1 MPNLPTRNNNPGD
14 LRDPSTGSFKQFSDP
29 KQGYAALLNDLH
41 AKQIGTTTTGLG
53 PSSSLAD
60 FAKVYAPPGDNN
72 NSAKYAADLA
82 NHIGVAP
89 DSQLKDLDLGKWA
102 DAVAKNE
109 GYAAQNNSSIQVT
122 PPTPPGQQG
131 TQTQSQSSFGGAL
144 QPPTPPQAS
153 TQLPNA
159 DLKPEET
166 FTGDIAQG
174 NYGGAALTAGKGLL
188 NAVIGAPVSLGA
200 HLAQG
205 AAGLTA
211 DFAAKTGLL
220 GGQAEADKIRAKLAI
235 PTTSITGSTVQPL
248 QGGLKGAEQ
257 IGGDA
262 LQTGLLGVAPEINAG
277 KSLLGRLGVNAA
289 IGAGFGAGGALSEG
303 GGWNDVLK
311 QAGIG
316 AATGG
321 VIGGAGEVIS
331 KAAQY
336 LPQRIART
344 FIPGLN
350 AETAQYAVNRGLGAP
365 SKMLE
370 ESDANLTKVG
380 NALGT
385 AIKQAAGPAE
395 EAQKIPGQQIFEKI
409 ASQFKDAGMTAQGVI
424 ENLKKLLPLKKD
436 LIDKIAAGEGTLEDL
451 HRLNSAIGKAT
462 FKTVFDDPAV
472 KAGKEIGNATYHT
485 FGNIIKTAAPDAAP
499 YFDEYSKELQLNGAL
514 SKAVR
519 RGEKARPFT
528 LRDII
533 ALFAGIPGG
542 PLGMAATYS
551 LEKAATSP
559 SVNLKTAGL
568 INKLNSP
575 LTKEVGKY
583 AKAPLI
589 QGTKGILSSLI
600 PH

>member
-14 LRDPSTGSFKQFSDP
+14 LKDPTTGSFKQFSDP

-41 AKQIGTTTTGLG
+41 SKQVGTTTTGLG

-60 FAKVYAPPGDNN
+60 FAKVYAPSSDNN

-82 NHIGVAP
+82 NQIGVAP

-109 GYAAQNNSSIQVT
+109 GYTPQNNSSIKVA
-122 PPTPPGQQG
+122 PPTPPGQQE
-131 TQTQSQSSFGGAL
+131 TQINSQSSFGGAL
-144 QPPTPPQAS
+144 QPPSPPQTT

-159 DLKPEET
+159 DLKQEET

-211 DFAAKTGLL
+211 DFASKTGLL
-220 GGQAEADKIRAKLAI
+220 GGQAEADKIRAKLAA

-248 QGGLKGAEQ
+248 KSGLGGAEQ

-262 LQTGLLGVAPEINAG
+262 LQTALLGVAPEVNAG

-321 VIGGAGEVIS
+321 VIGGAGEVLS

-370 ESDANLTKVG
+370 ESNANLTKVG
-380 NALGT
+380 NALGA
-385 AIKQAAGPAE
+385 AIKQAVGPAE
-395 EAQKIPGQQIFEKI
+395 EAQTIPGQQVFQKI
-409 ASQFKDAGMTAQGVI
+409 ADQFKDSGMTAQDVADS
-424 ENLKKLLPLKKD
+424 LKKLIPLKKD
-436 LIDKIAAGEGTLEDL
+436 LIDRIFSGNGTLEDL
-451 HRLNSAIGKAT
+451 HRLNSSIGKAT

-472 KAGKEIGNATYHT
+472 KAGKDLGNAAYHI
-485 FGNIIKTAAPDAAP
+485 FGNIIKTAAPEAAP

-519 RGEKARPFT
+519 RGEKAKPFT
-528 LRDII
+528 LRDIV

-542 PLGMAATYS
+542 PVGMATTYG

-559 SVNLKTAGL
+559 SVNLRAAGL
-568 INKLNSP
+568 LNKLNSP
-575 LTKEVGKY
+575 TAQSAGQF
-583 AKAPLI
+583 AKAPAI
-589 QGTKGILSSLI
+589 QGAQGLLRTLL